1 MADNDGAEAMTIEE
15 TNKLRAKLGLAPL
28 EMTTDKASDDGR
40 ILGSDGTRFHHKPAE
55 NITESKKSEKIR
67 AKLEKRKKKRDI
79 DSKLSKVKG
88 LGESDGEDDIKSWV
102 QRSRKIHKA
111 KAKAEAKEAAIR
123 AREAE
128 MEEERKIIEEE
139 TRNKAYSGNALAG
152 LTVKHDIDRFGEGR
166 DVILTLADSKILEE
180 EKGPELQIIGAERAE
195 LRLSSGFSDGNSAQL
210 FLLATQL
217 SSAFSV
223 GHSAQLS
230 KISQLSLAQQNF
242 TLAQLEQIVFWPS
255 KFKTHLS
262 INFSI
267 QLAQFSRLS
276 QQLSSAQLFFQNLQ
290 LRKRPL

>member
-28 EMTTDKASDDGR
+28 EMTSDKANDDGR

-139 TRNKAYSGNALAG
+139 ARNKAYSGNALAG

-180 EKGPELQIIGAERAE
+180 EKGSELQIICAERT
-195 LRLSSGFSDGNSAQL
+195 SAQAL
-210 FLLATQL
+210 S
-217 SSAFSV
+217 SSAFSKDIPHQL
-223 GHSAQLS
+223 GKNSPQLS
-230 KISQLSLAQQNF
+230 FFGGAHVIIKIVNILTRSFALCFSLR
-242 TLAQLEQIVFWPS
+242 LAI
-255 KFKTHLS
+255 
-262 INFSI
+262 FSGM
-267 QLAQFSRLS
+267 LW
-276 QQLSSAQLFFQNLQ
+276 SAVKL
-290 LRKRPL
+290 